1 MAVLQRLKPRGVG
14 PGVLICLHH
23 VLSNL
28 VVVVDSFHA
37 MRERATGSQVFQ
49 NRRQKSKSTTT
60 DASQSIDFSSEF
72 AKSLIAVPDET
83 FCLSKVMA

>member
-1 MAVLQRLKPRGVG
+1 VA
-14 PGVLICLHH
+14 PGVLID

-28 VVVVDSFHA
+28 VVVIDSFHA

-60 DASQSIDFSSEF
+60 DARQSIDFPREF
-72 AKSLIAVPDET
+72 AESLVAVADET